1 MTRSLVPLA
10 ARLGA
15 AAFLVAVLPLTSYG
29 QTVTGTLRGRVT
41 EPGGSPVVSAT
52 VTATNV
58 ETGVARATLT
68 DAQGRYRLLGL
79 PLGSYRVRA
88 QVIGHRA
95 LEQTGY
101 RLQIGEEL
109 VADFSLEAAAVEVA
123 AIPVVAQAVLIVD
136 PSKTGGSRTVSEAE
150 VAGPPAHR
158 RNFTDF
164 IALAPTFGATPQF
177 GSGGSVGTIGGGR
190 NSGAILN
197 IDGVENTGSFFGGD
211 PRGGD
216 RLPMAFS
223 IEAVKEFQVLTNE
236 YDVSKGGFTGGL
248 VNAVTKSGTNELH
261 GSFFE
266 YFRNQDLT
274 RADFLGNPAQDF
286 RSHQFGA
293 ALSGPIMRDRAHFF
307 VSVDRQARRAPAT
320 AIAAKK

>member
-123 AIPVVAQAVLIVD
+123 AWP
-136 PSKTGGSRTVSEAE
+136 
-150 VAGPPAHR
+150 R
-158 RNFTDF
+158 RC
-164 IALAPTFGATPQF
+164 
-177 GSGGSVGTIGGGR
+177 
-190 NSGAILN
+190 
-197 IDGVENTGSFFGGD
+197 
-211 PRGGD
+211 
-216 RLPMAFS
+216 
-223 IEAVKEFQVLTNE
+223 
-236 YDVSKGGFTGGL
+236 
-248 VNAVTKSGTNELH
+248 
-261 GSFFE
+261 
-266 YFRNQDLT
+266 
-274 RADFLGNPAQDF
+274 
-286 RSHQFGA
+286 
-293 ALSGPIMRDRAHFF
+293 
-307 VSVDRQARRAPAT
+307 
-320 AIAAKK
+320 

>member
-29 QTVTGTLRGRVT
+29 QTVTGNMRGRVT
-41 EPGGSPVVSAT
+41 EPGGSPVGSAT

-95 LEQTGY
+95 LEKTGY

-123 AIPVVAQAVLIVD
+123 AIAVVAEAVPIVD
-136 PSKTGGSRTVSEAE
+136 PSKTGVSRTVSEAE
-150 VAGPPAHR
+150 GAGLPANR
-158 RNFTDF
+158 RDFTDF
-164 IALAPTFGATPQF
+164 LALAPP
-177 GSGGSVGTIGGGR
+177 
-190 NSGAILN
+190 
-197 IDGVENTGSFFGGD
+197 
-211 PRGGD
+211 
-216 RLPMAFS
+216 
-223 IEAVKEFQVLTNE
+223 
-236 YDVSKGGFTGGL
+236 
-248 VNAVTKSGTNELH
+248 
-261 GSFFE
+261 
-266 YFRNQDLT
+266 
-274 RADFLGNPAQDF
+274 
-286 RSHQFGA
+286 
-293 ALSGPIMRDRAHFF
+293 F
-307 VSVDRQARRAPAT
+307 VAPP
-320 AIAAKK
+320 KVR